1 MNKSLT
7 YALSAVGAL
16 LLLFLL
22 NQKQQSKY
30 NISTDLIFTIDTDT
44 IDRISINDSSG
55 DTLELIRTDTTWIMP
70 NADTL
75 ILKQRQFDQLLEK
88 VIGGKYDMMVSKNQ
102 EKWSKFGVTD
112 SLGKSIRLFNE
123 QDQLLAHYI
132 FGNKG
137 QDYSHNYVRDYDEQ
151 EVNRTAENVF
161 YMLNTS
167 PTYWGKNPPKV
178 EPDKEEISIDTT
190 SSISSDTTSSPSPF

>member
-1 MNKSLT
+1 MNRSLT
-7 YALSAVGAL
+7 YALSAAGVL

-22 NQKQQSKY
+22 NQSQQSKY
-30 NISTDLIFTIDTDT
+30 NLSSDMIFTIDTDS

-70 NADTL
+70 KADTL
-75 ILKQRQFDQLLEK
+75 ILKQRQFDQLFEK

-112 SLGKSIRLFNE
+112 SLGKSIRLFDENN
-123 QDQLLAHYI
+123 QLLSHYI

-137 QDYSHNYVRDYDEQ
+137 QDYSHNYVRNYDEQ
-151 EVNRTAENVF
+151 EVYRTAENVF

-167 PTYWGKNPPKV
+167 PTYWGKNPPEEQPK
-178 EPDKEEISIDTT
+178 KEETTIDTT
-190 SSISSDTTSSPSPF
+190 SSISPL

>member
-1 MNKSLT
+1 MNRSLT
-7 YALSAVGAL
+7 YALSASGVL

-22 NQKQQSKY
+22 NQSQQSKY
-30 NISTDLIFTIDTDT
+30 NLSSDMIFTIDTDS

-55 DTLELIRTDTTWIMP
+55 DTLELIRTDTTWTMP
-70 NADTL
+70 KADTL
-75 ILKQRQFDQLLEK
+75 ILKQRQFDQLFEK

-112 SLGKSIRLFNE
+112 SLGKSIRLFDEN
-123 QDQLLAHYI
+123 DQLLSHYI

-137 QDYSHNYVRDYDEQ
+137 QDYSHNYVRNYDEQ
-151 EVNRTAENVF
+151 EVYRTSENVF

-167 PTYWGKNPPKV
+167 PTYWGKNPP
-178 EPDKEEISIDTT
+178 EEQPEKEETTIDTT
-190 SSISSDTTSSPSPF
+190 SSISPL

>member
-1 MNKSLT
+1 MNRSLT
-7 YALSAVGAL
+7 YALSAAGVL

-22 NQKQQSKY
+22 NQSQQSKY
-30 NISTDLIFTIDTDT
+30 NLSSDMIFTIDTDS

-55 DTLELIRTDTTWIMP
+55 DTLELIRTDTTWTMP
-70 NADTL
+70 KADTL
-75 ILKQRQFDQLLEK
+75 ILKQRQFDQLFEK

-112 SLGKSIRLFNE
+112 ALGKSIRLFDEN
-123 QDQLLAHYI
+123 DQLLSHYI

-137 QDYSHNYVRDYDEQ
+137 QDYSHNYVRNYDEQ
-151 EVNRTAENVF
+151 EVYRTSENVF

-167 PTYWGKNPPKV
+167 PTYWGKNPPK
-178 EPDKEEISIDTT
+178 EQSDKEETAIDTT
-190 SSISSDTTSSPSPF
+190 SSISPL